1 MAIIGQLIGMA
12 LNTILQ
18 NAGDRDNNNG
28 LINAIVS
35 KVAKNI
41 DKKKLDA
48 SDEVEKVANQK
59 KGLF

>member
-18 NAGDRDNNNG
+18 NAGDDNNNNG

-41 DKKKLDA
+41 DKKKLDP
-48 SDEVEKVANQK
+48 SEEVEKVANQK